1 MGSSAKFRFSLFSIL
16 NYTMF
21 GLFTLLCIFPFY
33 YLFINTISDNSLS
46 SKGLILFYPEGIH
59 FTNYMQAF
67 QIQGIRLAVVV
78 SVSRTVLGTFLTV
91 AASAFLGYIFSRNEM
106 WGRKFWYRF
115 LILTMYFNAGIIPWF
130 ITMKNLGFMNNFLAY
145 IIPGIVAVFNII
157 LVKTFIESTPAA
169 LQEAAQI
176 DGAGYLTIFYKIIVP
191 MITPILATLTIFTAV
206 GQWNS
211 FTDTLFLI
219 NDSKLFTLQF
229 LLYRYLNE
237 ANTLAS
243 MMQSSTIGKVNI
255 SQMPT
260 PMTVQTTVT
269 MIVVTPILLVYPFFQ
284 RYIVKGIMIGAVKG

>member
-1 MGSSAKFRFSLFSIL
+1 
-16 NYTMF
+16 MF

-59 FTNYMQAF
+59 FHNYVQVF
-67 QIQGIRLAVVV
+67 QIQGIQLAVLV

-106 WGRKFWYRF
+106 WGRKFWYRY
-115 LILTMYFNAGIIPWF
+115 LILTMYFNAGVIPWF
-130 ITMKNLGFMNNFLAY
+130 ITMKSLGLMNNFLAY
-145 IIPGIVAVFNII
+145 IIPGIVAAFNII

-176 DGAGYLTIFYKIIVP
+176 DGAGYFTIFYKIIMP
-191 MITPILATLTIFTAV
+191 LITPILATLSIFTAV

-211 FTDTLFLI
+211 FTDTLLLI
-219 NDSKLFTLQF
+219 NDSRLFTLQF

-237 ANTLAS
+237 ANSLAA
-243 MMQSSTIGKVNI
+243 MMQSATMGTKVDI

-260 PMTVQTTVT
+260 AMTLQTTVT
-269 MIVVTPILLVYPFFQ
+269 MIVVAPILLVYPYFQ
-284 RYIVKGIMIGAVKG
+284 RFIVKGIMIGAVKG